1 MFKKILA
8 PVDLL
13 HLDKLDRALAV
24 TADQARHNGASVA
37 YVSVTIAGPSRVA
50 RGPDEFRAK
59 LENFVAAQVKE
70 HGVDGQAHPVFSNDP
85 TTDVD
90 DALLKAVQDV
100 GADLVIMASH
110 KPGFVDYFWPSNG
123 GKIATHSDASVFLVR
138 DS

>member
-1 MFKKILA
+1 LFKKILA

-24 TADQARHNGASVA
+24 TADEARRHSAIVT

-59 LENFVAAQVKE
+59 LERFVANQVSL
-70 HGVDGQAHPVFSNDP
+70 HGLDGRAHVAFSNDP

-90 DALLKAVQDV
+90 DALLKAVREIE
-100 GADLVIMASH
+100 ADLVIMASH
-110 KPGFVDYFWPSNG
+110 KPGFVDFFWPSNG
-123 GKIATHSDASVFLVR
+123 GKIATHSDASIFLVR
-138 DS
+138 DT